1 MADRGLTAREF
12 WRLSP
17 TERMKRC
24 GELSDHEA
32 FVARLT
38 DPTHLSALLAI
49 VVNIIWGMQ
58 NVKRTRMVCLLST
71 SMQLLQTRQLSV
83 GTGFDL
89 HKGMSHDKNHP

>member
-38 DPTHLSALLAI
+38 DPTPPISPPCNRCKYYLGYAKCIAYP
-49 VVNIIWGMQ
+49 
-58 NVKRTRMVCLLST
+58 
-71 SMQLLQTRQLSV
+71 
-83 GTGFDL
+83 D
-89 HKGMSHDKNHP
+89 GMSAEHINAVIADLTIMCGNGFRFTQRDES